1 LESTLLLLGGKV
13 KAISLFAGV
22 GGFDLALERNGID
35 VVASV
40 EIDKHAR
47 SVLAKQFP
55 KSHLLEDV
63 KNVTGEQLFEYG
75 FNSDGI
81 IVGGFPCQD
90 LSVAGKR
97 RGLAGERSGLFWEIY
112 RLLDETKA
120 KWFILENVPGLLS
133 SNGGR
138 DLGIILGSLAE
149 LGYGVAYR
157 ILDAQ
162 HFGVPQRRR
171 RIFIVGCLGD
181 DGRTPA
187 EILAIAEG
195 RSGYFEK
202 GKKQKKSSATTIAR
216 GLGATGVAGTLAA
229 RDYKG
234 LAADDLLDNK
244 AIIFDPH
251 RSDGVRIQGETTN
264 TLTSMMGTGGN
275 NMPMVAYPMHG
286 AMVGRSD
293 TAGPGGSGFLD
304 KNEPSYTLTASSQA
318 RHGVAAIDENTSI
331 VRRLTPIECERLQGF
346 PDNWTAGQADGHRYK
361 QMGNAVAV
369 PVVEWV
375 VKRLLETQ

>member
-1 LESTLLLLGGKV
+1 M

-22 GGFDLALERNGID
+22 GGFDLALTRNGAE

-47 SVLAKQFP
+47 KVLQKQFP
-55 KSHLLEDV
+55 NTTHLEDV
-63 KNVTGEQLFEYG
+63 KNVTGQQLFDLG

-97 RGLAGERSGLFWEIY
+97 RGLAGERSGLFFEVV

-138 DLGIILGSLAE
+138 DLGIVIGALAE

-162 HFGVPQRRR
+162 YFGVPQRRR

-187 EILAIAEG
+187 QILAISEG
-195 RSGYFEK
+195 RIRYLEK
-202 GKKQKKSSATTIAR
+202 SNQPRKGSPSTIAR
-216 GLGATGVAGTLAA
+216 GLGASGISGTLAA

-234 LAADDLLDNK
+234 LAADDLMDNK
-244 AIIFDPH
+244 AIIVDV
-251 RSDGVRIQGETTN
+251 VR
-264 TLTSMMGTGGN
+264 
-275 NMPMVAYPMHG
+275 
-286 AMVGRSD
+286 
-293 TAGPGGSGFLD
+293 
-304 KNEPSYTLTASSQA
+304 
-318 RHGVAAIDENTSI
+318 
-331 VRRLTPIECERLQGF
+331 
-346 PDNWTAGQADGHRYK
+346 
-361 QMGNAVAV
+361 
-369 PVVEWV
+369 
-375 VKRLLETQ
+375 

>member
-1 LESTLLLLGGKV
+1 M

-22 GGFDLALERNGID
+22 GGFDLALTSNGAE

-47 SVLAKQFP
+47 KVLQKQFP
-55 KSHLLEDV
+55 NTTHLEDV
-63 KNVTGEQLFEYG
+63 KNVTGQQLFDLG

-97 RGLAGERSGLFWEIY
+97 RGLAGERSGLFFEVV

-138 DLGIILGSLAE
+138 DLGIVIGALAE

-162 HFGVPQRRR
+162 YFGVPQRRR

-187 EILAIAEG
+187 QILAISEG
-195 RSGYFEK
+195 RIRYLEK
-202 GKKQKKSSATTIAR
+202 SNQPRKGSPSTIAR
-216 GLGATGVAGTLAA
+216 GLGASGISGTLAA

-234 LAADDLLDNK
+234 LAADDLMDNK
-244 AIIFDPH
+244 AIIVDV
-251 RSDGVRIQGETTN
+251 VR
-264 TLTSMMGTGGN
+264 
-275 NMPMVAYPMHG
+275 
-286 AMVGRSD
+286 
-293 TAGPGGSGFLD
+293 
-304 KNEPSYTLTASSQA
+304 
-318 RHGVAAIDENTSI
+318 
-331 VRRLTPIECERLQGF
+331 
-346 PDNWTAGQADGHRYK
+346 
-361 QMGNAVAV
+361 
-369 PVVEWV
+369 
-375 VKRLLETQ
+375 